1 MSDLA
6 RRSSGGGRSRAHGTG
21 AAHRAG
27 AGGTSPRRPSGGT
40 ASVLAASTAAR
51 RRGGDAAD
59 HLPVRLLI
67 GLIVATGVVA
77 LAWLMG
83 AIGHRLGF
91 AMAMRVPELDTG
103 GTRALVTGIM
113 LLVSVPRLVLE
124 AGIRQP
130 LWLLAGFLLLSVP
143 AAGLAAAEPRR
154 PGGPPPNPVYAA
166 MANVGAIVAMLTA
179 AGLLWWTGSP
189 VRTQLMRPMPGVPS
203 EAAAWP
209 ADLATAAGL
218 DVLAVVAAALW
229 LVLVFRLPIPGWLR
243 ALSAS
248 IGCFA
253 LVVVTVALSIS
264 GATAS
269 QVDAQRSAVRDLS
282 PGRDATIPPVLLIGR
297 SGDREAVL
305 VSTGGRLEVELR
317 DPPADLRV
325 VGRASIAAVARDA
338 AGG

>member
-1 MSDLA
+1 
-6 RRSSGGGRSRAHGTG
+6 
-21 AAHRAG
+21 
-27 AGGTSPRRPSGGT
+27 
-40 ASVLAASTAAR
+40 VLAASTHSR
-51 RRGGDAAD
+51 RRVDAPAD
-59 HLPVRLLI
+59 PLPIRLLI
-67 GLIVATGVVA
+67 GLIAGVGVVA

-130 LWLLAGFLLLSVP
+130 IWLLAGFFLLAIP
-143 AAGLAAAEPRR
+143 AAGLAAARPRE
-154 PGGPPPNPVYAA
+154 PGGPPPNPVYVA
-166 MANVGAIVAMLTA
+166 MANIGAVVAMLTA

-189 VRTQLMRPMPGVPS
+189 VRTTLMRPMPMDPA
-203 EAAAWP
+203 EAATWP
-209 ADLATAAGL
+209 VDLATAAGL
-218 DVLAVVAAALW
+218 DVLAVVAAGLW
-229 LVLVFRLPIPGWLR
+229 IVLVFRLPVPTWLR
-243 ALSAS
+243 ALSATF
-248 IGCFA
+248 GFFA
-253 LVVVTVALSIS
+253 LVVTTVALSIS

-269 QVDAQRSAVRDLS
+269 QVNAQRSAVRDQAAG
-282 PGRDATIPPVLLIGR
+282 PGADRPPVLLIGR

-317 DPPADLRV
+317 EPPAELRV

-338 AGG
+338 AGD